1 MNSGVFMGL
10 AWLEDKIAGI
20 MEKYRKSKEIRPY
33 VLRPPCPFYG
43 FTAILRFM
51 RDSGDNQCALKIG
64 LYDPCQMKLDGDQ
77 PKWSICPFN
86 TEENRKKIAGPLEKI
101 RVFPREHRPAKG
113 KWDGWPLEIWMR
125 HIEDVAIE
133 E

>member
-1 MNSGVFMGL
+1 MGL
-10 AWLEDKIAGI
+10 AWLEDKIANI

-43 FTAILRFM
+43 FTAILGFM
-51 RDSGDNQCALKIG
+51 RDSKDNQCALKIE
-64 LYDPCQMKLDGDQ
+64 LYDPCQMELDGDK
-77 PKWSICPFN
+77 PRWSICPFN
-86 TEENRKKIAGPLEKI
+86 TKENRKEIEGKLEKI

-113 KWDGWPLEIWMR
+113 KWKGWPLEIWMK